1 MLKQKFKTNF
11 SKRGIMAAKKKI
23 ITKTKTTA
31 VKKKSDKKSTSGLT
45 EGEEKEPDTKK
56 AALSP
61 KNNADK
67 QNEAKKIIPE
77 AKNDGE
83 KAEKTAL
90 KAEEERIKRE
100 AEEKRM
106 AEEAAERVTKIH
118 RVIKEIAEKDANEA
132 VLAESSTQDLNK
144 TENSRKKPIAAIFAA
159 ISFALILFM
168 MITAS
173 INNSSKYYIRDTNAG
188 LEIWKGQ
195 FAPKGLKKVVFLN
208 GLNYSVTKEI
218 YSKNEVLPI
227 AFQYYLDM
235 ADKLIKAKATP
246 DFETI
251 TNLVEKASRFAI
263 TPKEKET
270 IARYKTS
277 IKEAEIKIKTTRI
290 VLTPE
295 APEEKTVPALTE
307 TSPEKKSSESHN

>member
-1 MLKQKFKTNF
+1 
-11 SKRGIMAAKKKI
+11 MA
-23 ITKTKTTA
+23 
-31 VKKKSDKKSTSGLT
+31 
-45 EGEEKEPDTKK
+45 EE
-56 AALSP
+56 A
-61 KNNADK
+61 
-67 QNEAKKIIPE
+67 
-77 AKNDGE
+77 
-83 KAEKTAL
+83 AL

-106 AEEAAERVTKIH
+106 AEEAALKAEEERIKREAEEKRMAEEAAKRIVEIH
-118 RVIKEIAEKDANEA
+118 RVIKEIAEKEANEA

-173 INNSSKYYIRDTNAG
+173 VNNSSKYYIRDTNAG

-235 ADKLIKAKATP
+235 ADNLIKAKATP
-246 DFETI
+246 DFQTI

-277 IKEAEIKIKTTRI
+277 IKEAEIKIKTTRV